1 MDCTDIKEIINEC
14 DNPLYI
20 KKLDSLGK
28 MNQFFERQ
36 KLPTHSRISRYLNS
50 PVSNK
55 EIEFVLENLSQM
67 KTPVQD
73 YFIREFYQT
82 FKKEMSS
89 KQSVRKWKIKNFPTH
104 FMKPSINSI
113 QEQSKYI
120 TRKL

>member
-55 EIEFVLENLSQM
+55 EIESVLKNLPQM
-67 KTPVQD
+67 KAPVQD
-73 YFIREFYQT
+73 YFLGEFYQT
-82 FKKEMSS
+82 FKTEII
-89 KQSVRKWKIKNFPTH
+89 SVLNNLSENGRLKTSQLI
-104 FMKPSINSI
+104 
-113 QEQSKYI
+113 
-120 TRKL
+120 L

>member
-28 MNQFFERQ
+28 MNQFFERH

-55 EIEFVLENLSQM
+55 EIEFVLENLPQM
-67 KTPVQD
+67 KTPMQD

-82 FKKEMSS
+82 CKK
-89 KQSVRKWKIKNFPTH
+89 KI
-104 FMKPSINSI
+104 M
-113 QEQSKYI
+113 
-120 TRKL
+120 